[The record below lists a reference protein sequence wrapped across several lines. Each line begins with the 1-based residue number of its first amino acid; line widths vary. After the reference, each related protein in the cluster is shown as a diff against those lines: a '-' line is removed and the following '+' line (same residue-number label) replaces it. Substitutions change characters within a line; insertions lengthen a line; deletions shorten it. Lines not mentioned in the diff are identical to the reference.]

1 MKLTV
6 LDLEHN
12 QPSGK
17 IIQIGAVVGDT
28 QTGEVTHRL
37 RIYVDQREPISPA
50 ITDLCGITQAQIDEQ
65 GIGIDDAYIQLKQWH
80 RQHSE
85 FMNPVTWGGGDS
97 EYLKLQ
103 LNQSSR
109 EDWCFG
115 RRWIDAKTLV
125 VSQMIARENSVYSGG
140 LASAMKRFNMKF
152 QGQKHDAQDD
162 AENTWRIY
170 YQMLYL
176 MRHGSF

>member
-17 IIQIGAVVGDT
+17 ICQIGAVVGDT
-28 QTGEVTHRL
+28 KTGEITHRL
-37 RIYVDQREPISPA
+37 RIYVNPGEPIAPF
-50 ITDLCGITQAQIDEQ
+50 ITELCGITQDKIDKE
-65 GIGIDDAYIQLKQWH
+65 GIALDDAYTQLKDFH
-80 RQHSE
+80 RTHSE

-97 EYLKLQ
+97 EYI
-103 LNQSSR
+103 LNQLSDKAK

-125 VSQMIARENSVYSGG
+125 VSQMIAKENAVYSGG
-140 LASAMKRFNMKF
+140 LGSAMKRFNMKF
-152 QGQKHDAQDD
+152 QGRKHDAQDD

-176 MRHGSF
+176 MRHESF

>member
-17 IIQIGAVVGDT
+17 ICQIGAVVGDT
-28 QTGEVTHRL
+28 QTGEITHRL
-37 RIYVDQREPISPA
+37 RIYVNPGEPISPA
-50 ITDLCGITQAQIDEQ
+50 IIDLCGITQDQIDQQ
-65 GIGIDDAYIQLKQWH
+65 GIGIDDAYTQLKLWH

-97 EYLKLQ
+97 EYLRLQ
-103 LNQSSR
+103 LSPQSQ

-125 VSQMIARENSVYSGG
+125 VSQMIAKENAVYSGG
-140 LASAMKRFNMKF
+140 LASAMKRFNMRF
-152 QGQKHDAQDD
+152 QGRKHDAQDD
-162 AENTWRIY
+162 SENTWRIY